1 MGQNLIGQFAPLLKR
16 WLCNV
21 WLDFVIENWFL
32 SVDQCLLQALEFS
45 VHLMDLLSI
54 LLRYNGFT
62 GTQKAV
68 VDQIGSRPSVIMP
81 FFGAS
86 LALGNIL
93 ELLLSLTT
101 ELVIASCSI
110 KSTFYHTSQ
119 CNQEMVCSY
128 CIG

>member
-81 FFGAS
+81 FFWCKFGFGKYFGAS
-86 LALGNIL
+86 
-93 ELLLSLTT
+93 
-101 ELVIASCSI
+101 
-110 KSTFYHTSQ
+110 SQ
-119 CNQEMVCSY
+119 SNH
-128 CIG
+128 